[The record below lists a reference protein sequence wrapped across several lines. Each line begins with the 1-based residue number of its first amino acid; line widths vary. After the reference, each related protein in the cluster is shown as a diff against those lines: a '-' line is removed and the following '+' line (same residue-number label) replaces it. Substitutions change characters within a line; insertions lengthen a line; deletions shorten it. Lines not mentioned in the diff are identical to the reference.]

1 MPNYTCRVVTEQGNI
16 VERVISAGSVTEVT
30 EIVSKNEEQL
40 LSAKKQGLNLNLD
53 DLLGRFKKIPP
64 EQMKLFTNQ
73 LRTMM
78 SSGVPLLAAL
88 DVLERQAATPKLKT
102 VVTDLHKRV
111 SSGDSLSEA
120 MSHHGDV
127 FNTLYVAMV
136 KAGESSGVMGQ
147 VLDQLEMFNDI
158 DIKTKKSVKKAIRYP
173 IMVMSVMVIAG
184 AFAVVKIVPT
194 FATMLTGMGTELP
207 LLTRALLA
215 VSDIA
220 QNYGLFIVLGF
231 VLMGVGINRF
241 KKTPNGRLAVD
252 KLKLK
257 LPVSKTLLR
266 TAVMSRF
273 SLILQTLVSSG
284 TQIVDALEIAKNT
297 IGNKVYENVI
307 SDAREK
313 IIQGQPIHLALE
325 SNYIPSVAL
334 NMIAIGEETGSLDT
348 MLGSVADYYLAELE
362 DRLEGLTAAIE
373 PLVTVFIGIF
383 VAGFVASIFL
393 PMFKMY
399 ESAM

>member
-111 SSGDSLSEA
+111 SSGDSLSKA

-147 VLDQLEMFNDI
+147 VLEQLEMFNDI

-194 FATMLTGMGTELP
+194 FATMLTG
-207 LLTRALLA
+207 
-215 VSDIA
+215 
-220 QNYGLFIVLGF
+220 
-231 VLMGVGINRF
+231 
-241 KKTPNGRLAVD
+241 NG
-252 KLKLK
+252 
-257 LPVSKTLLR
+257 
-266 TAVMSRF
+266 
-273 SLILQTLVSSG
+273 
-284 TQIVDALEIAKNT
+284 
-297 IGNKVYENVI
+297 
-307 SDAREK
+307 
-313 IIQGQPIHLALE
+313 H
-325 SNYIPSVAL
+325 
-334 NMIAIGEETGSLDT
+334 
-348 MLGSVADYYLAELE
+348 
-362 DRLEGLTAAIE
+362 
-373 PLVTVFIGIF
+373 
-383 VAGFVASIFL
+383 
-393 PMFKMY
+393 
-399 ESAM
+399 